1 MQNDKDYQ
9 LNLIQPKPRR
19 DDKNI
24 YRESYEWQD
33 YKPDNRWS
41 ARYLLNHRNKDI
53 PIKKEALGGIYQFL
67 ESQKVHTINFSGL
80 TGEKFISPRI
90 IYIKDNIKA
99 TAIKVLR
106 HNKVIL
112 KTKIFGS
119 NGQIQLPAIK
129 AGLAKFQIKTSTTTH
144 FYSNHVLSN
153 NNDNRFVRRLSNRL
167 GKRTLTFSYEK
178 NKPEVVLSALFQ
190 TNYGN
195 IERSRIMVEIE
206 PLKREKQSDFYTL
219 KKRIFDI
226 KPNNEEKNK
235 VLNTIKDY
243 VGAGQRIYIPLGEDL
258 KTGKY
263 KISVTKLDGPE
274 GYFSL
279 YQFSIG
285 KDQSI
290 RFFKSLKGDHR
301 CHGWF
306 ESVYLLYFCYLLYIW
321 Q

>member
-1 MQNDKDYQ
+1 
-9 LNLIQPKPRR
+9 
-19 DDKNI
+19 
-24 YRESYEWQD
+24 
-33 YKPDNRWS
+33 
-41 ARYLLNHRNKDI
+41 
-53 PIKKEALGGIYQFL
+53 LGGIYQFL

-99 TAIKVLR
+99 TVITVLVN
-106 HNKVIL
+106 NKVIL
-112 KTKIFGS
+112 RTKVFGS
-119 NGQIQLPAIK
+119 NGQIQLPEVK
-129 AGLAKFQIKTSTTTH
+129 TGLAKFQIKTSTLTRL
-144 FYSNHVLSN
+144 YSNHVLTN

-167 GKRTLTFSYEK
+167 GKRTLIFSYEK

-195 IERSRIMVEIE
+195 IERSRIMVAIE

-226 KPNNEEKNK
+226 KPNNEEKIK
-235 VLNTIKDY
+235 VLNTVRDY
-243 VGAGQRIYIPLGEDL
+243 VGAGQRLYIPLGEDL

-290 RFFKSLKGDHR
+290 RFFKNLKGD
-301 CHGWF
+301 
-306 ESVYLLYFCYLLYIW
+306 
-321 Q
+321 